1 VCQVLTPL
9 SMAKPEHQQ
18 LQCTTPCLRLLSVDV
33 LCVMLL
39 QLVALHLQCDA
50 EWLMVSFDLEKWT
63 LLLILHLAFSLLL
76 CNVKKL

>member
-1 VCQVLTPL
+1 
-9 SMAKPEHQQ
+9 MAKPEHQQ

-50 EWLMVSFDLEKWT
+50 E
-63 LLLILHLAFSLLL
+63 
-76 CNVKKL
+76 